1 MPSPT
6 LSKTAPKTT
15 PIPVTDQFLLHHGDD
30 ALDVVRRLHRHNL
43 AAHALQTHPDRV
55 ERLVFAG
62 VAGPRHS
69 DAAALTMSKYAQ
81 LDSIHMSQLGEIL
94 GSLMSDTAADPL
106 VLCRDH
112 EMFVDEMALANGEP
126 NHWQGNSCNAPPGR

>member
-30 ALDVVRRLHRHNL
+30 ALDVVRRLHRHN
-43 AAHALQTHPDRV
+43 
-55 ERLVFAG
+55 FAG